1 MNATPEEPEYVD
13 DKPTPPPKDRP
24 KKGKNILDPPTE
36 WSVAVTMN
44 RKHVK
49 RLGKPEYKKMVKL
62 LFKDEGVHHVDVAL
76 NDGAIVRFVR

>member
-1 MNATPEEPEYVD
+1 MNPTPTEEPPKEAVD
-13 DKPTPPPKDRP
+13 PPKDRP
-24 KKGKNILDPPTE
+24 KKGKNVLDPPTE
-36 WSVAVTMN
+36 WSVVVTMN

-49 RLGKPEYKKMVKL
+49 RLGKEEYKKMVKL